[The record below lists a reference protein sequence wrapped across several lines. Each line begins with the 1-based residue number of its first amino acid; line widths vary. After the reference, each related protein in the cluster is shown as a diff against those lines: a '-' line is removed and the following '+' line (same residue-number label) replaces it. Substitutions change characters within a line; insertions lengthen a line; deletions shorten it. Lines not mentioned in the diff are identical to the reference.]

1 MAMDI
6 TRWDPWKDLRDEID
20 RVFDSFFGRYPAISK
35 EQEGYF
41 VPAIDVEETEK
52 EYIVKAEL
60 PGLSKDDIK
69 ISLRDNSITIYGE
82 RKKEKEEKGKT
93 YHRVEMVYGKFSRT
107 IELPEEIVPDKA
119 KAEYKNGILTVTL
132 PKSEKAKPK
141 EIEIEIK

>member
-20 RVFDSFFGRYPAISK
+20 RVFDSFFGRYPVSS
-35 EQEGYF
+35 EHEGYY
-41 VPAIDVEETEK
+41 VPAIDVEETEN

-60 PGLSKDDIK
+60 PGLKKDDIK
-69 ISLRDNSITIYGE
+69 ISLREDSITISGE

-93 YHRVEMVYGKFSRT
+93 YHRVEMAYGKFVRT
-107 IELPEEIVPDKA
+107 IQLPEEIQPDKA

>member
-20 RVFDSFFGRYPAISK
+20 RVFDSFFGRYPAVPS
-35 EQEGYF
+35 EHEGYF
-41 VPAIDVEETEK
+41 IPAIDVEETEN

-60 PGLSKDDIK
+60 PGLSKEDIK
-69 ISLRDNSITIYGE
+69 ISLRPDSITISGE

-93 YHRVEMVYGKFSRT
+93 YHRVEMLYGKFART
-107 IELPEEIVPDKA
+107 IQLPEEIQPDKA
-119 KAEYKNGILTVTL
+119 KAEYKNGILTVIL
-132 PKSEKAKPK
+132 PKSEKSKPK

>member
-20 RVFDSFFGRYPAISK
+20 RVFDSFFGRYPTVSGEHK
-35 EQEGYF
+35 VYF
-41 VPAIDVEETEK
+41 IPAIDVEETEN

-60 PGLSKDDIK
+60 PGLSKEDIK
-69 ISLRDNSITIYGE
+69 ISLRENSVTISGE

-93 YHRVEMVYGKFSRT
+93 YHRVEMVYGKFART
-107 IELPEEIVPDKA
+107 IQLPDEIQPDKA
-119 KAEYKNGILTVTL
+119 KAEYKNGILTITL
-132 PKSEKAKPK
+132 PKSEKSKPR